1 MMRLN
6 QQLRLR
12 HVGSS
17 YFIVD
22 PGCENIDLSYILTLN
37 RPAAFLWETFLQR
50 EFTVEMMAESLCRHF
65 EVEQATALQDV
76 KNMLEQWK
84 EYGMMA

>member
-6 QQLRLR
+6 QRLKLH

-22 PGCENIDLSYILTLN
+22 PGEANVDMSYILTLN
-37 RPAAFLWETFLQR
+37 RPAAYLWETFRER
-50 EFTVEMMAESLCRHF
+50 EFTVEMMADSLCRQF
-65 EVEQATALQDV
+65 EVEPCVATADI

-84 EYGMMA
+84 AYGMMV